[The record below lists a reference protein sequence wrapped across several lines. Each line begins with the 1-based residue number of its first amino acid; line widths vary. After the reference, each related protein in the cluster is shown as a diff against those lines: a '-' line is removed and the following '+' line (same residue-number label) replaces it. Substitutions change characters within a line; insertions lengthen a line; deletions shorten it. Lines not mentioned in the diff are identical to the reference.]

1 MGFGSEA
8 TDLAPADTA
17 DPDAFVADLR
27 TGTVTRASEASDG
40 TGSNNWSA
48 STGVAISGDGQSLVY
63 ESYATNLVAADAY
76 DWEEVF
82 VWRR

>member
-1 MGFGSEA
+1 MS
-8 TDLAPADTA
+8 
-17 DPDAFVADLR
+17 
-27 TGTVTRASEASDG
+27 RASEAPDG

-63 ESYATNLVAADAY
+63 ESYATNLVAGDAY
-76 DWEEVF
+76 DWKEVF